1 MPPFRWRWSDIGTP
15 AFPSGTANA
24 AKSDGHPQAGS
35 LAGAAHS
42 RKNIW
47 SNQWSAQAGQE
58 SAEEFKSKSW
68 PDWIL
73 TTKES

>member
-1 MPPFRWRWSDIGTP
+1 V
-15 AFPSGTANA
+15 
-24 AKSDGHPQAGS
+24 KSVGHPQVGS

-73 TTKES
+73 ITKES